1 MEGTRKQR
9 KVDVGR
15 RGGVLLPILP
25 TRRRRC
31 RSMYQSVSNTVERRP
46 TVEEVR
52 VCAGD
57 VVVCEVCNVASC
69 STLTVSWASL
79 M

>member
-1 MEGTRKQR
+1 ME
-9 KVDVGR
+9 VGR
-15 RGGVLLPILP
+15 RGRVLLPTLSN
-25 TRRRRC
+25 RRRRC

-57 VVVCEVCNVASC
+57 LAVCEVCNVASC
-69 STLTVSWASL
+69 STITVSWASL